1 MKRLLLYFGLV
12 ALAVSVA
19 YAQPMMG
26 GPLGRQPAHF
36 KLMGEYG
43 RAEGEAFRAEFADKT
58 LGDLSGSEI
67 VSWADRFSVARQKDA
82 WIAASM
88 HSSMMFPGKG
98 QFMNG
103 DGLGGGLF
111 TAAHLAT
118 IAGTAVAWYMVLPAD
133 LKFDQL
139 NYLADT
145 CATIAA
151 RWRNKSLNDYLPS
164 IGVMAGGMA
173 LDMVWRVWSAHSALS
188 LAKAG
193 IDEGKVKFE
202 PFVGPAAMGMMLRY

>member
-1 MKRLLLYFGLV
+1 MKRLLLFFGLA
-12 ALAVSVA
+12 ALAVVAA

-36 KLMGEYG
+36 KLLGEYG
-43 RAEGEAFRAEFADKT
+43 KAEREAFRAEFADKT
-58 LGDLSGSEI
+58 IGDLNGSEL
-67 VSWADRFSVARQKDA
+67 VSWADRLSVARQKDA
-82 WIAASM
+82 WLASSM
-88 HSSMMFPGKG
+88 RSSMMLPGKG

-103 DGLGGGLF
+103 DSIGGGLF

-118 IAGTAVAWYMVLPAD
+118 IAGTLVGWYMVLPAD

-139 NYLADT
+139 NYFTDSF
-145 CATIAA
+145 CTIKT
-151 RWRNKSLNDYLPS
+151 RWENRSFMDYLPS
-164 IGVMAGGMA
+164 MGVMAGGMA
-173 LDMVWRVWSAHSALS
+173 VDMIWRIWSAQSALS

>member
-1 MKRLLLYFGLV
+1 MKRCSLLVGLTILVV
-12 ALAVSVA
+12 ATAFT
-19 YAQPMMG
+19 QPMMG

-43 RAEGEAFRAEFADKT
+43 KSEREAFRAEFADKT
-58 LGDLSGSEI
+58 LGDLSGSEL
-67 VSWADRFSVARQKDA
+67 VSWADRLSVARQKDA
-82 WIAASM
+82 WLASSM
-88 HSSMMFPGKG
+88 RSSMMFPGKG

-118 IAGTAVAWYMVLPAD
+118 IAGTLVGWYMVLPSD

-139 NYLADT
+139 NYLTDSFS
-145 CATIAA
+145 TIKT
-151 RWRNKSLNDYLPS
+151 RWENRSFMDYLPS
-164 IGVMAGGMA
+164 MGVMAGGMA
-173 LDMVWRVWSAHSALS
+173 VDMIWRIWSAHSALS